1 MSSGIVA
8 LALLAAHCSEA
19 FVPSTPR
26 LPSNALETNQIV
38 PSVMGVAVRKKE
50 TQLDMFM
57 GSDGGILGVGTPE
70 IVRINIVHNCHK
82 FSLPTIFLTHVC
94 SSKRNDTISYS

>member
-8 LALLAAHCSEA
+8 LAFLAAHCSEA
-19 FVPSTPR
+19 FVPSAPR
-26 LPSNALETNQIV
+26 LPSNALETNQV
-38 PSVMGVAVRKKE
+38 APCVMGVAARKKE

-70 IVRINIVHNCHK
+70 IVRTNIVQQ
-82 FSLPTIFLTHVC
+82 LPQVFIANHVPNTWMFVET
-94 SSKRNDTISYS
+94 K